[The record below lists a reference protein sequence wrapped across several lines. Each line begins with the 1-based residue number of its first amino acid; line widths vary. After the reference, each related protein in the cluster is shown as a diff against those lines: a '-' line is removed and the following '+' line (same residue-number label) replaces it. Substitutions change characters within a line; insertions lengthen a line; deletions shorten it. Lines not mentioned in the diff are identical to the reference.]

1 MLGSTPGPM
10 TSGDQLSRVEAKT
23 DQILKQ
29 NRTLTIL
36 TIIVVLVLLVLIVLI
51 FV

>member
-10 TSGDQLSRVEAKT
+10 TSGDQLSRVEAKM
-23 DQILKQ
+23 DEVMKQ

-36 TIIVVLVLLVLIVLI
+36 TIIVLVVLFGFIVSI
-51 FV
+51 YI

>member
-1 MLGSTPGPM
+1 M
-10 TSGDQLSRVEAKT
+10 TSGDQLSRVEAKM

-29 NRTLTIL
+29 NRTLTML
-36 TIIVVLVLLVLIVLI
+36 TIVVLIVLLLTLVLL

>member
-10 TSGDQLSRVEAKT
+10 TSGDQLSRVEAKM

-29 NRTLTIL
+29 NRTLTTL
-36 TIIVVLVLLVLIVLI
+36 TIVVIIILLLTFILLIV
-51 FV
+51 